1 MYKRLCCIR
10 GHSKIKA
17 IKVKTEKSQIFQK
30 NKRAKRVRKKR
41 KVKLKVTNKGN
52 NSFQLA
58 ENVSISYAHPRKYI
72 RKYVQELNRIS
83 IDSFVKIVIRTI
95 ITIFTVNFVNKSIP
109 ITVKMKTMING
120 LDAIT
125 VIDG

>member
-1 MYKRLCCIR
+1 M
-10 GHSKIKA
+10 
-17 IKVKTEKSQIFQK
+17 KTEKSQIFQK

-52 NSFQLA
+52 NSFRLA

>member
-52 NSFQLA
+52 NSFRLA